1 MAEGGIMLVQKIKR
15 VIIGGIC
22 IILAILYILQ
32 RPTPINKELEAVVYT
47 VNQEEYETSIVIDG
61 SIKKEL
67 FTEEASFAG
76 YFKIESYP
84 KSYYAGTTAKIDW
97 HSDVAQNIRFMC
109 AGTISSL
116 DIDRVEIDRT
126 MDNIK
131 IILRDGTIISTKKKM
146 LRVNSEHLFLND
158 NRYVQNQCQRASFI
172 SASVLNII
180 VFDGIDKKN

>member
-15 VIIGGIC
+15 VIIGGVC
-22 IILAILYILQ
+22 IILAIFYILQ
-32 RPTPINKELEAVVYT
+32 RPTPINKELEAMVYT

-67 FTEEASFAG
+67 FTEEASFVG

-109 AGTISSL
+109 AGTISTL
-116 DIDRVEIDRT
+116 YIDRVEIDRT

-131 IILRDGTIISTKKKM
+131 IILRDGTIVSTKKEDAPNE
-146 LRVNSEHLFLND
+146 LG
-158 NRYVQNQCQRASFI
+158 ASF
-172 SASVLNII
+172 
-180 VFDGIDKKN
+180 FE

>member
-1 MAEGGIMLVQKIKR
+1 MLVQKIKR
-15 VIIGGIC
+15 VIIGGVC
-22 IILAILYILQ
+22 IILAIFYILQ
-32 RPTPINKELEAVVYT
+32 RPTPINKELEAMVYT

-67 FTEEASFAG
+67 FTEEASFVG

-109 AGTISSL
+109 AGTISSGASL
-116 DIDRVEIDRT
+116 KSIEQW
-126 MDNIK
+126 
-131 IILRDGTIISTKKKM
+131 TISRLFYAMERLFPRKKKM
-146 LRVNSEHLFLND
+146 LRMNSEHLFLND
-158 NRYVQNQCQRASFI
+158 NRHVQNQCQRASFI

>member
-1 MAEGGIMLVQKIKR
+1 MLVQKIKR

-116 DIDRVEIDRT
+116 DIDLSLIH
-126 MDNIK
+126 I
-131 IILRDGTIISTKKKM
+131 
-146 LRVNSEHLFLND
+146 
-158 NRYVQNQCQRASFI
+158 
-172 SASVLNII
+172 
-180 VFDGIDKKN
+180 

>member
-1 MAEGGIMLVQKIKR
+1 MKSGKMILIESKQKRILDGGRGHYVGSKDQKGHHWG
-15 VIIGGIC
+15 VC
-22 IILAILYILQ
+22 IILAIFYILQ
-32 RPTPINKELEAVVYT
+32 RPTPINKELEAMVYT

-67 FTEEASFAG
+67 FTEEASFVG

-131 IILRDGTIISTKKKM
+131 IILRDGTIVSTKKEDAPNE
-146 LRVNSEHLFLND
+146 LG
-158 NRYVQNQCQRASFI
+158 ASF
-172 SASVLNII
+172 
-180 VFDGIDKKN
+180 FE

>member
-1 MAEGGIMLVQKIKR
+1 MILIESKQKRILDGGRGHHVGSKDQK
-15 VIIGGIC
+15 GHHWGNMYHFGDS
-22 IILAILYILQ
+22 LYIA
-32 RPTPINKELEAVVYT
+32 TSHPINKELEAVVYT

-131 IILRDGTIISTKKKM
+131 IILRDGTIISTKKEDAP
-146 LRVNSEHLFLND
+146 SELG
-158 NRYVQNQCQRASFI
+158 ASF
-172 SASVLNII
+172 
-180 VFDGIDKKN
+180 FE